1 MERIGWLGILLALA
15 AMGTRRPA
23 SATALG
29 IDGTRFTLDGR
40 PTFLV
45 GVSYYGGLGAPR
57 EFIERDL
64 NDLRA
69 RRINWIRLWA
79 TWGAHEHNVSAVDAE
94 GDAREPYMA
103 KLRWVVEQADRRG
116 IVVDVTLSRGN
127 GAVAAAAP
135 LASRAG
141 HLHAV
146 ETLARALK
154 PFRNVYFDVANER
167 NIRDGRHVPLAECGA
182 LRDRIKQID
191 PGRLV
196 TASHAGDLSRE
207 DVGEYLRTARLDF
220 LSPHR
225 PRNGASP
232 WQTAAKTRECLR
244 WAREAGRVVPVH
256 CQEPFRRDFSRW
268 QPEAIDFLVD
278 ARQAAEGGAAG
289 WCLHNGSPRRRYK
302 GPRRS
307 FDMRPDQGRLFDQ
320 LDPHEQLVARHVAH
334 VAAATTKTWI
344 ALAGGRWY
352 LNGKITYPGAPAEGL
367 LMNARMVNCIF
378 EDRNPRTCPKG
389 FDPDANTAAFIK
401 RIPDYVRH
409 GIRAFTISLQ
419 GGMPGYEKAINTAF
433 TPTGRLRPE
442 YMERVERV
450 IRAADEAGA
459 AVILTCFYQRQDQVL
474 RDDEAVRAGVANA
487 ARWVAE
493 KRWGNVLL
501 EIANEHSHGGFDR
514 GIIRSADGMA
524 ELICLAR
531 GAAPGLLVSTSGM
544 GNGRAIRQVAGA
556 SDFILI
562 HFNSTPVAQIASR
575 VQALRR
581 YKKAIVCNEDDKTGE
596 KGAAAAEAAVAAG
609 CSWGLMLSAVNQ
621 YVPFEF
627 KGSRD
632 DPVIYAKL
640 KALTTAK

>member
-1 MERIGWLGILLALA
+1 MERIGWLGILLVLA
-15 AMGTRRPA
+15 AMGARRPV
-23 SATALG
+23 SGTTLG
-29 IDGTRFTLDGR
+29 IKGTRFTLDGR

-45 GVSYYGGLGAPR
+45 GVSYYGGLGASR
-57 EFIERDL
+57 EFIEKDL
-64 NDLRA
+64 DDLRA
-69 RRINWIRLWA
+69 RRIHWIRVWA
-79 TWGAHEHNVSAVDAE
+79 TWAAHENDVSAVDSQ
-94 GDAREPYMA
+94 GKPREPYMA
-103 KLRWVVEQADRRG
+103 KLQWLVGQAGRRG

-127 GAVAAAAP
+127 GAVSKDGLLPTHAA
-135 LASRAG
+135 
-141 HLHAV
+141 HLVAV
-146 ETLARALK
+146 ETLARALE
-154 PFRNVYFDVANER
+154 PYRNVYFDVGNER

-207 DVGEYLRTARLDF
+207 DVGEYLRTARVDF

-232 WQTAAKTRECLR
+232 WQTAAKTREYLR
-244 WAREAGRVVPVH
+244 WAREAGRAVPVH

-307 FDMRPDQGRLFDQ
+307 FDLRREQGRLLDQ
-320 LDPHEQLVARHVAH
+320 LDAHEQLVARHVAL
-334 VAAATTKTWI
+334 VATASTKTWI
-344 ALAGGRWY
+344 ALVAGRWY
-352 LNGKITYPGAPAEGL
+352 LNGRITCPGAPAEGL
-367 LMNARMVNCIF
+367 LMNARMVNCTF
-378 EDRNPRTCPKG
+378 EDRNPETCPKG
-389 FDPDANTAAFIK
+389 FDPDANTAAFVAQ
-401 RIPDYVRH
+401 IPDYVRH
-409 GIRAFTISLQ
+409 GVRAFTLSLQ
-419 GGMPGYEKAINTAF
+419 GGMPGYEKAVNTAF
-433 TPTGRLRPE
+433 TPTGRLRPG

-459 AVILTCFYQRQDQVL
+459 AVILTCYYQRQDQVL
-474 RDDEAVRAGVANA
+474 RDEEAVRAGVANA

-531 GAAPGLLVSTSGM
+531 GAAPGLLVSASGM
-544 GNGRAIRQVAGA
+544 GSGKAIRQVAEA

-562 HFNSTPVAQIASR
+562 HFNSTPVGQIASR

-581 YKKAIVCNEDDKTGE
+581 YKKAIVCNEDDKTGK
-596 KGAAAAEAAVAAG
+596 KGAAAAEAAAAAG

-621 YVPFEF
+621 YAPFEF
-627 KGSRD
+627 KGRRD
-632 DPVIYAKL
+632 DPTIYAKL
-640 KALTTAK
+640 KALTTPR